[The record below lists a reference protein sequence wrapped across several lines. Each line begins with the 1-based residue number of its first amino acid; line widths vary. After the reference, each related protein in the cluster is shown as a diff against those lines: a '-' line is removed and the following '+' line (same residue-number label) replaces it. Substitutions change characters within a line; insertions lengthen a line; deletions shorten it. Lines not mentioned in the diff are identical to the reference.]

1 MNIMYV
7 CTGNI
12 CRSAMA
18 EALLKKKVEDLGLKN
33 INVYSCGVYAEN
45 GDTPTWEA
53 KSVMFDEYGI
63 DMSEHRATNIYNS
76 KIKEMDLIL
85 CATMS
90 HKYAII
96 DIYPELKE
104 KVFTM
109 KEYVNYNKEYHDK
122 LNIKDPWGYDME
134 TYRSCVAEIEE
145 CVNLLLE
152 KLKMNYK

>member
-1 MNIMYV
+1 MYV

-63 DMSEHRATNIYNS
+63 DMSKHRATNMYNS
-76 KIKEMDLIL
+76 KIEEMDLIL
-85 CATMS
+85 CATIS
-90 HKYAII
+90 HKQAVV
-96 DIYPELKE
+96 DVFPELKE

-109 KEYVNYNKEYHDK
+109 KEYVNYNREYHDK

-145 CVNLLLE
+145 CVNLLLD
-152 KLKMNYK
+152 KLKMDNN